1 MSNISSADWVQRHM
15 LPQTLQAGKL
25 TAQEATRIR
34 KELVSRYRNIA
45 RSLSSVGSKRQIV
58 EVSYELR
65 TELPGDYCPVCRP
78 PVDAEITSPLV
89 KPTRLVNR
97 VVYILSPDKDEL
109 KMVSNLEFLAVAE
122 AGEEPEFSQQ
132 CSEVSQNKVTS
143 FSVEGKLFDL
153 YLALS
158 GRSENTLDIFLKS
171 TRSAHKMIIYKTV
184 KRLSVDECI
193 DPYFLQKRQYK
204 PDSSERS

>member
-1 MSNISSADWVQRHM
+1 M
-15 LPQTLQAGKL
+15 
-25 TAQEATRIR
+25 
-34 KELVSRYRNIA
+34 VSRYRNIA
-45 RSLSSVGSKRQIV
+45 ESLSIMGSQRQVV

-78 PVDAEITSPLV
+78 PVDREITSPLV

-97 VVYILSPDKDEL
+97 VVYVLSPAKDEL
-109 KMVSNLEFLAVAE
+109 KMVKNLEFLAVAE
-122 AGEEPEFSQQ
+122 TGGEPDFSQQ
-132 CSEVSQNKVTS
+132 CSEASKNKVTS
-143 FSVEGKLFDL
+143 FSVGDKIFDL

-171 TRSAHKMIIYKTV
+171 TRRAHKMIIYKTV

-193 DPYFLQKRQYK
+193 DPYFI
-204 PDSSERS
+204 RSKQSRF